1 MTRLKSVPN
10 RLNTTPQRLTMACSS
25 VNWRTG
31 KEGSTARG
39 YGYRWQ
45 QYRVRFLMDHPLCA
59 RCKAMGMVVEASV
72 VDHVTPHRGDAALF
86 WDERNHQALCKPCHD
101 GAKAR
106 EEHAAGQR

>member
-1 MTRLKSVPN
+1 MTRLKSVPA
-10 RLNTTPQRLTMACSS
+10 RLSTTPQRLTMSCAS
-25 VNWRTG
+25 VSWRSG

-45 QYRVRFLMDHPLCA
+45 QYRQTYLMSHPLCV
-59 RCKAMGMVVEASV
+59 RCHALGSVVAATV

-86 WDERNHQALCKPCHD
+86 WDEQNHQALCKPCHD
-101 GAKAR
+101 SAKAR

>member
-1 MTRLKSVPN
+1 MTRLRSVPT
-10 RLNTTPQRLTMACSS
+10 RLGTPPERLTVTTSS
-25 VNWRTG
+25 VSWRSG

-45 QYRVRFLMDHPLCA
+45 QYRLRFLMKHPLCV
-59 RCKAMGMVVEASV
+59 RCEALGLVVEATV
-72 VDHVTPHRGDAALF
+72 VDHVTPHQGDAALF

-101 GAKAR
+101 CDKAR